1 MKDIDFMARDIELA
15 KRGRLRVQPNRMVGC
30 VIVKNNRII
39 GEGWHQ
45 EFGKAHAEINAIK
58 DCKKRFGI
66 KKALK
71 IIAGADMYVNLEPC
85 SIEKNTPPC
94 ANALVEHQ
102 IKRLFCGTLDPNPKI
117 NGRGIKLLK
126 KAGIKIK
133 VGLLRKECK
142 QLNKIFFTNQKKL
155 RPYIILKSAQSI
167 DGKIALKNGES
178 NWISNTESRKDSHR
192 IRSRVKG
199 ILVGRGTAEKD
210 NPSLT
215 VRLSKKELCID
226 KNETI
231 EQPVKIIIGNL
242 KKAKKNNKLF
252 SNNAKVIIGSRNSAK
267 QSKNLEYI
275 EYKEKDF
282 LDKFLKDLLARN
294 ISSILVEGGQK
305 TLNTFIAKNLFDE
318 LVIYTAPIFLG
329 DGSIK
334 TLSVKAPNS
343 IKNSS
348 KLKTVKIERFK
359 DDIKTTYYNENI

>member
-1 MKDIDFMARDIELA
+1 MKDIDFMARAIELA
-15 KRGRLRVQPNRMVGC
+15 KRGRLRVQPNPMVGC

-167 DGKIALKNGES
+167 DGKIALKNGDS

-242 KKAKKNNKLF
+242 KKAKKNNRLF

-334 TLSVKAPNS
+334 TLSVRAPNS

-348 KLKTVKIERFK
+348 KLKTVKIEKFK

>member
-1 MKDIDFMARDIELA
+1 MKDIDFMARAIELA
-15 KRGRLRVQPNRMVGC
+15 KRGRLRVQPNPMVGC

-167 DGKIALKNGES
+167 DGKIALKNGDS
-178 NWISNTESRKDSHR
+178 NWISNTESRKDSHH

-252 SNNAKVIIGSRNSAK
+252 LNNAKVIIGSRNSAK

-282 LDKFLKDLLARN
+282 LEKFLKDLLARN

>member
-15 KRGRLRVQPNRMVGC
+15 KRGRLRVQPNPMVGC

>member
-1 MKDIDFMARDIELA
+1 MKDIDFMARAIELA
-15 KRGRLRVQPNRMVGC
+15 KRGRLRVQPNPMVGC

-167 DGKIALKNGES
+167 DGKIALKNGDS
-178 NWISNTESRKDSHR
+178 NWISNTESRKDSHH

>member
-1 MKDIDFMARDIELA
+1 MKDIDFMARAIELA
-15 KRGRLRVQPNRMVGC
+15 KRGRLRVQPNPMVGC

-167 DGKIALKNGES
+167 DGKIALKSGES

-348 KLKTVKIERFK
+348 KLKMVKIERFK

>member
-1 MKDIDFMARDIELA
+1 MKDIDFMARAIELA
-15 KRGRLRVQPNRMVGC
+15 KRGRLRVQPNPMVGC

-167 DGKIALKNGES
+167 DGKIALKNGDS

-334 TLSVKAPNS
+334 TLSVRAPNS

-348 KLKTVKIERFK
+348 KLKTVKIEKFK

>member
-1 MKDIDFMARDIELA
+1 MKDIDFMARAIELA
-15 KRGRLRVQPNRMVGC
+15 KRGRLRVQPNPMVGC

-39 GEGWHQ
+39 GEGWHK

-167 DGKIALKNGES
+167 DGKIALKNGDS
-178 NWISNTESRKDSHR
+178 NWISNTESRKDSHH

>member
-1 MKDIDFMARDIELA
+1 MKDIDFMARAIELA
-15 KRGRLRVQPNRMVGC
+15 KRGRLRVQPNPMVGC

-66 KKALK
+66 QKALK

-178 NWISNTESRKDSHR
+178 NWISNAESRKDSHR

-215 VRLSKKELCID
+215 IRLSKKELCID

-348 KLKTVKIERFK
+348 KLKTVKIEKFK

>member
-1 MKDIDFMARDIELA
+1 MKDIDFMARAIELA
-15 KRGRLRVQPNRMVGC
+15 KRGRLRVQPNPMVGC

-215 VRLSKKELCID
+215 IRLSKKELCID

-334 TLSVKAPNS
+334 TFSVKAPNS

>member
-1 MKDIDFMARDIELA
+1 MKDIDFMARAIELA
-15 KRGRLRVQPNRMVGC
+15 KRGRLRVQPNPMVGC

-275 EYKEKDF
+275 EYHEKDF

-334 TLSVKAPNS
+334 TLSLKAPNS

>member
-1 MKDIDFMARDIELA
+1 
-15 KRGRLRVQPNRMVGC
+15 
-30 VIVKNNRII
+30 
-39 GEGWHQ
+39 
-45 EFGKAHAEINAIK
+45 
-58 DCKKRFGI
+58 
-66 KKALK
+66 
-71 IIAGADMYVNLEPC
+71 
-85 SIEKNTPPC
+85 
-94 ANALVEHQ
+94 
-102 IKRLFCGTLDPNPKI
+102 LFCGTLDPNPKI

>member
-1 MKDIDFMARDIELA
+1 MKDIDFMARAIELA
-15 KRGRLRVQPNRMVGC
+15 KRGRLRVQPNPMVGC

-39 GEGWHQ
+39 GEGWHK

-167 DGKIALKNGES
+167 DGKIALKNGDS
-178 NWISNTESRKDSHR
+178 NWISNTESRKDSHH

-226 KNETI
+226 KNKTI

-329 DGSIK
+329 DESIK

>member
-1 MKDIDFMARDIELA
+1 MKDIDFMARAIELA
-15 KRGRLRVQPNRMVGC
+15 KRGRLRVQPNPMVGC

-178 NWISNTESRKDSHR
+178 NWISNAESRKDSHR

-215 VRLSKKELCID
+215 IRLSKKELCID

>member
-1 MKDIDFMARDIELA
+1 MKDIDFMARAIELA
-15 KRGRLRVQPNRMVGC
+15 KRGRLRVQPNPMVGC

>member
-1 MKDIDFMARDIELA
+1 MKDIDFMARAIELA
-15 KRGRLRVQPNRMVGC
+15 KRGRLRVQPNPMVGC

-178 NWISNTESRKDSHR
+178 NWISNAESRKDSHR

>member
-1 MKDIDFMARDIELA
+1 MKDIDFMARAIELA
-15 KRGRLRVQPNRMVGC
+15 KRGRLRVQPNPMVGC

-66 KKALK
+66 QKALK

-167 DGKIALKNGES
+167 DGKIALKNGDS
-178 NWISNTESRKDSHR
+178 NWISNTESRKDSHV

-199 ILVGRGTAEKD
+199 ILIGRSTAEKD

-215 VRLSKKELCID
+215 VRLSKKELGVD

-231 EQPVKIIIGNL
+231 DQPVKIIIGYL
-242 KKAKKNNKLF
+242 KKSKKNNKLF

-275 EYKEKDF
+275 EYHEKDF

-329 DGSIK
+329 DGSIN

-343 IKNSS
+343 IKKSS

>member
-1 MKDIDFMARDIELA
+1 MKDIDFMARAIELA
-15 KRGRLRVQPNRMVGC
+15 KRGRLRVQPNPMVGC

-167 DGKIALKNGES
+167 DGKIALKNGDS

-252 SNNAKVIIGSRNSAK
+252 SNNAKVIIGSRSSAK

-329 DGSIK
+329 DESIK